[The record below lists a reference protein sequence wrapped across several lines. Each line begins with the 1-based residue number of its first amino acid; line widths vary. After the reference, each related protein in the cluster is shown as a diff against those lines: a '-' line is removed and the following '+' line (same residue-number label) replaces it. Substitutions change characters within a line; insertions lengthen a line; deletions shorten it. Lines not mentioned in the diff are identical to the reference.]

1 MSNFPLREMNLTRLH
16 LLSVLPDFFF
26 FFFLSK
32 MRQKYLLHCSG
43 YSFTFTSLL
52 YICHSEPLQ
61 MARSPVHYILL
72 LFSCFTLA
80 RHPVHYIH
88 HLLSHFRIPV
98 SCTFYPTF
106 THTFEGLGHPYI
118 ILATYILPDIFLL
131 FALSWSPDNTSSGI
145 VRPICVTIQQ

>member
-26 FFFLSK
+26 FLRIK

-43 YSFTFTSLL
+43 YSFTFISLL

-72 LFSCFTLA
+72 LFSCFTVA

-88 HLLSHFRIPV
+88 HLLSHFRVPV
-98 SCTFYPTF
+98 SCTVYPPFTLTLSRGQVTLISFSRPTF
-106 THTFEGLGHPYI
+106 SPTFSCFSLFPGVPTTPPRGL
-118 ILATYILPDIFLL
+118 
-131 FALSWSPDNTSSGI
+131 
-145 VRPICVTIQQ
+145 